1 MTLGETHLSN
11 DQSRQTLERLGQGGH
26 SAVLLSPL
34 RSAQSTSLV
43 SSGKALVRGLFTTHS
58 PALRGLLQMSIGFLQ
73 RKTHPD
79 FSLEGNKVEK
89 ARNKHLGG
97 WNCIEPVFPAAP
109 GTGVQ
114 QLRAPVLRG
123 LAAPWIHWNKNKSL
137 LVVGKSSELL
147 WSKSMRD
154 HRILEPQNGL
164 GVWFVLGFFGWF
176 GMFFGWFEMF
186 LGWFVIAF

>member
-1 MTLGETHLSN
+1 MLEFLDKTSWEIWPQQRKMTLGETHLSN

-34 RSAQSTSLV
+34 RSAQSTALV

-97 WNCIEPVFPAAP
+97 WNCIEPQCPLLP
-109 GTGVQ
+109 LKQ
-114 QLRAPVLRG
+114 ECSNSG
-123 LAAPWIHWNKNKSL
+123 LQF
-137 LVVGKSSELL
+137 
-147 WSKSMRD
+147 
-154 HRILEPQNGL
+154 LE
-164 GVWFVLGFFGWF
+164 V
-176 GMFFGWFEMF
+176 
-186 LGWFVIAF
+186 